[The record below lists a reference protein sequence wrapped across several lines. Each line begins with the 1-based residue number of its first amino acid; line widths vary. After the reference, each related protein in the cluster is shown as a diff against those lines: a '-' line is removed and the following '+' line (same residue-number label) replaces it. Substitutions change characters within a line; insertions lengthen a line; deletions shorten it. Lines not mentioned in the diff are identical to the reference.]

1 MGSKNHSKM
10 RSSFSVHTFIKYLAI
25 AIVLAILSSG
35 SLIAGMEDVYG
46 LIGNRIFLPLIPMTL
61 LLTAAVVIN
70 DHILFRHLLLKNH
83 LCAYTLCALT
93 MAFVLGLLSI
103 GIEFTLRN
111 HFGLPHRIKDYSS
124 YWILI
129 DSFCNSILIA
139 VIFFGI
145 GTLQLFNLWTLQ
157 VKEEKTLTQ
166 KLKAY
171 IAAVKDRL
179 NPEYIFNTLKGIS
192 SDRNSDS
199 EEILA
204 QIRNL
209 SAYLRM
215 QLYDLPE
222 PPKIETRA
230 TADMSHP
237 KLAKIIT
244 SRKYRYLRHLIFT
257 AILVVIS
264 CGTFFNSPDLP
275 EFSSERLIGQ
285 LSMFAVL
292 AIVAYVNIL
301 WLFPRFMRH
310 GNVRRYALSVGIFI
324 MILVSPIIA
333 VQILT
338 YEPNVYSS
346 SLPHALMLLS
356 TMGTMLTLFL
366 FIGGISTALLLQNWI
381 STIQRLTLLRAE
393 TVRQEYSYLR
403 KQINPHFLFNI
414 LNNIGISVYD
424 DPDYA
429 RSLIGHL
436 ISLLK
441 YQLTDMEHETT
452 TLEKE
457 LHFIKSYFSLEASR
471 REKFDYVLAADTPCL
486 DIAVPSLLFIP
497 IIENGVKY
505 SIGNK
510 TPIPDIS
517 IEFTVSD
524 DRLTLVCVNPYDAA
538 DIENHKGGKIGLANT
553 RRRLELLYDDNYR
566 LDCAKGNKTY
576 TVKLEIPLT

>member
-1 MGSKNHSKM
+1 MK
-10 RSSFSVHTFIKYLAI
+10 SSFSAHTFIKYLAI
-25 AIVLAILSSG
+25 AIILAILSSG
-35 SLIAGMEDVYG
+35 SLIAGMGDVYG

-70 DHILFRHLLLKNH
+70 DRILFRHLLLKNH
-83 LCAYTLCALT
+83 LCAYTLCVLS

-129 DSFCNSILIA
+129 DTFCNSILIA
-139 VIFFGI
+139 VIFFGL

-157 VKEEKTLTQ
+157 VKEENTLTL

-199 EEILA
+199 EGIVA

-244 SRKYRYLRHLIFT
+244 SRKYRHLRHLIFT

-338 YEPNVYSS
+338 YEPNVYDT
-346 SLPHALMLLS
+346 SLPAPLILLS
-356 TMGTMLTLFL
+356 TLGTMLTLFL
-366 FIGGISTALLLQNWI
+366 FIAGVSASLILQNWMA
-381 STIQRLTLLRAE
+381 TTQRLTLLRAE

-414 LNNIGISVYD
+414 LNNIGITVYD
-424 DPDYA
+424 NPDYA
-429 RSLIGHL
+429 RSLIDHL

-441 YQLTDMEHETT
+441 YQLDDLDQETS

-457 LHFIKSYFSLEASR
+457 LQFIKSYLSLEATR
-471 REKFDYVLAADTPCL
+471 REKFDYEIDTYISNSQVIIPT
-486 DIAVPSLLFIP
+486 LLLIP

-505 SIGNK
+505 SGGNL
-510 TPIPDIS
+510 PMPDIK
-517 IEFTVSD
+517 IEIRD
-524 DRLTLVCVNPYDAA
+524 KENRLAFICVNPYDAE
-538 DIENHKGGKIGLANT
+538 DIENRQGGKIGLANT
-553 RRRLELLYDDNYR
+553 RRRLELLYDDNYKLECMKR
-566 LDCAKGNKTY
+566 DNIY